1 MSANGKRLGR
11 PPIYTPE
18 ERAERDRQ
26 KRREFDKK
34 RLANLDAGTEAVV
47 ENR

>member
-18 ERAERDRQ
+18 ERAKDPV
-26 KRREFDKK
+26 EFM
-34 RLANLDAGTEAVV
+34 RALGFLL
-47 ENR
+47 

>member
-26 KRREFDKK
+26 FMRALGF
-34 RLANLDAGTEAVV
+34 LL
-47 ENR
+47 